1 MTVRPI
7 TGRSVVVTGTGRL
20 ADGLVDGLD
29 ELGVDALPLDC
40 DVRVGG
46 RGASPRSPTP
56 TRASA
61 ASTRSCTPGSRRA
74 SSRRTA
80 FVDLDE
86 DEWAAGCERSLAA
99 AWWLARASAEPLRA
113 STGAWCSWSRPSA
126 WPARPSFTMLAAVAE
141 GMRVLAKGCGR
152 QWGVDGVTVNTIA
165 AAPHHWVDDDTADA
179 LTRAISLS
187 TPAFG
192 HPGDAADDL
201 APLVA
206 LLDDPDAHFLTAGTL
221 VADGGTWMGLST
233 RGCSTADGRGDRR
246 GRRRRPRH
254 RARVRDATA
263 PTS

>member
-1 MTVRPI
+1 MHTWLAP
-7 TGRSVVVTGTGRL
+7 GVVAPHR
-20 ADGLVDGLD
+20 
-29 ELGVDALPLDC
+29 
-40 DVRVGG
+40 
-46 RGASPRSPTP
+46 
-56 TRASA
+56 
-61 ASTRSCTPGSRRA
+61 
-74 SSRRTA
+74 

-113 STGAWCSWSRPSA
+113 SAGSLVFVVPTVGMAGAA
-126 WPARPSFTMLAAVAE
+126 EFTMLAAVAE
-141 GMRVLAKGCGR
+141 GVRVLAKGCGR

-165 AAPHHWVDDDTADA
+165 AAPHHWLDADTADT

-221 VADGGTWMGLST
+221 VADGGTWMGL
-233 RGCSTADGRGDRR
+233 
-246 GRRRRPRH
+246 
-254 RARVRDATA
+254 
-263 PTS
+263 